1 MIRERDE
8 FSLLNDS
15 PFTAADR
22 MIVRHLREDWGESNY
37 WILIAAAFCSL
48 ATREGH
54 TYLNLASPQLTSVS
68 VPRSW
73 PDAKRWAELVAK
85 SRIAKIEGDDTSKP
99 LVLCSDT
106 NLYLDKYYNYE
117 QTLATHLRSRSS
129 GSVDA
134 TGKTD
139 PVDRAAQQK
148 FFVITGGPGT
158 GKTTLALRY
167 LDTLF
172 DSWPENRPARYAAI
186 APTGKAAAR
195 LAESISQ
202 GVERLEINPARKEQ
216 LLAIPCLTIHRL
228 LGALPHRSS
237 FRKNKNH
244 PIPFDTLVVDES
256 SMIDLPLMLKL
267 FEALPDRCQVLL
279 LGDKDQLSSVEV
291 GSVFSDILEASEVVG
306 SALAGSVERLTKTYR
321 FSKDSGIYQ
330 ACQYARLGDAEGF
343 EHFLKSE
350 HTDIRY
356 RSLSTEAKRIPS
368 ALLDYAIAHHSRL
381 ADSDDAMTAL
391 SILADSMALSPSRE
405 GPFGTVEFNR
415 LVKSRL
421 LPERGSFS
429 PDDSPVHAEPIIILE
444 NDYEH
449 ELFNGDIGLVWIE
462 GEQIMACFSNAQ
474 NDVRMFRVS
483 ELPRYESA
491 FALTIH
497 KSQGSEFKKVSC
509 VFGPEQG
516 QALTRE
522 LIYTAFSRAR
532 EELNVFGNIETL
544 KTGIARKAVRATR
557 LAHLLAH

>member
-54 TYLNLASPQLTSVS
+54 TYFDFASPQLSSVS

-73 PDAKRWAELVAK
+73 PEAERWTELVAK
-85 SRIAKIEGDDTSKP
+85 SRVAKVEGDDSTKP
-99 LVLCSDT
+99 FILCSKSS
-106 NLYLDKYYNYE
+106 LYLDKYYNYE
-117 QTLATHLRSRSS
+117 QTLATHLRTRRFAGVDIPASS
-129 GSVDA
+129 
-134 TGKTD
+134 D
-139 PVDRAAQQK
+139 PVIRAAQQK

-172 DSWPENRPARYAAI
+172 DSWSEKRPARFAAI

-202 GVERLEINPARKEQ
+202 GVQRLDLDPARKEQ
-216 LLAIPCLTIHRL
+216 LNAIPCLTIHRL

-237 FRKNKNH
+237 FRKNKRH

-291 GSVFSDILEASEVVG
+291 GSVFSDILEASARQESVL
-306 SALAGSVERLTKTYR
+306 SGSVERLKKTYR
-321 FSKDSGIYQ
+321 FSEDSGIYQ
-330 ACQYARLGDAEGF
+330 ACQHARVGDAEGF
-343 EHFLKSE
+343 EAFLKSK
-350 HTDIRY
+350 HSDVLY
-356 RSLSTEAKRIPS
+356 RRLAADVKRIPMDLRDS
-368 ALLDYAIAHHSRL
+368 AIEHHSRL
-381 ADSDDAMTAL
+381 ASSESPAVAL
-391 SILADSMALSPSRE
+391 SILGESMVLSPTRE

-415 LVKSRL
+415 LVKSKL
-421 LPERGSFS
+421 LPDRGNPSEV
-429 PDDSPVHAEPIIILE
+429 DSPIHAEPIIILE

-449 ELFNGDIGLVWIE
+449 ELFNGDIGLVWVE
-462 GEQIMACFSNAQ
+462 GDKMMACFSSAQ

-497 KSQGSEFKKVSC
+497 KSQGSEFTSVSC
-509 VFGPEQG
+509 VFGPEQSQG
-516 QALTRE
+516 LTRE

-532 EELNVFGNIETL
+532 QDLKVYGHVETL
-544 KTGIARKAVRATR
+544 KTGITRKAVRATR
-557 LAHLLAH
+557 LAELLAH